1 MRLPREYETPLLL
14 GLACAVLGLA
24 VTLQWWLKDREQAA
38 VLAAI
43 SEAGNA
49 AGASQAAEAS
59 AAGKVFE
66 LPSQAH
72 FNTIVERPLFIQG
85 RRPLPP
91 QEDAAPEPEKPL
103 EIQLHGVVSHPD
115 GSVLALFKN
124 KAGHNYRLRANES
137 VDGWT
142 LVEIAPGHVVMQHED
157 NRQTL
162 QLQKPKPKEAPKA
175 EKPAEPAQEEGNDEE
190 ASDDN
195 RIPRP
200 PMNKKR

>member
-1 MRLPREYETPLLL
+1 MRLPREYEMPLLL
-14 GLACAVLGLA
+14 GLGCAVLGLA
-24 VTLQWWLKDREQAA
+24 VSLQWWLKSRDQAA
-38 VLAAI
+38 VLETIA
-43 SEAGNA
+43 A
-49 AGASQAAEAS
+49 AGKAS
-59 AAGKVFE
+59 APPAETAGGGKVFE
-66 LPSQAH
+66 LPPQDH
-72 FNTIVERPLFIQG
+72 FNAIVERPLFIQG

-103 EIQLHGVVSHPD
+103 EIQLHGVVAHPD

-124 KAGHNYRLRANES
+124 KAGQHYRLRANES
-137 VDGWT
+137 VDSWT
-142 LVEIAPGHVVMQHED
+142 LVEIAPDHVVMQRED

-175 EKPAEPAQEEGNDEE
+175 EKPAEPAQEEGNEEE